1 MCSTRHGILSGRTG
15 LFPDARPG
23 GRSRRRAR
31 HGPSGHRP
39 AEDARTTVPR
49 PRSDVRGPRRAD
61 RQRSNRR
68 AARFPPSGQSPV
80 TRAWPGAPGLMI
92 CVVHGPEP
100 TRSAVAGRVLALVTL
115 TFTLVGTPVG
125 DARADACAY
134 ASTGPGGTDA
144 VAVAGSHSWPTFPPC
159 GKPSPKPPPP
169 PTPTPA
175 PTPPPP
181 TPPPPK
187 PSPPPPTPEPPS
199 TPPAPKPEPPPPAP
213 PRPAPARPAA
223 PEPTPVPTP
232 GPTQAPAR
240 ERPSPPAP
248 APSATPTPRPSMTP
262 VHYPRHRTA
271 RPPRRSP
278 RGTTS
283 PLVFVLLITVPAVVA
298 VAALRAR

>member
-61 RQRSNRR
+61 RRRSNRR

-144 VAVAGSHSWPTFPPC
+144 VAVAGSRSWPTFPPC

-169 PTPTPA
+169 PPPTPA

-187 PSPPPPTPEPPS
+187 PSPPPPAPEPPS